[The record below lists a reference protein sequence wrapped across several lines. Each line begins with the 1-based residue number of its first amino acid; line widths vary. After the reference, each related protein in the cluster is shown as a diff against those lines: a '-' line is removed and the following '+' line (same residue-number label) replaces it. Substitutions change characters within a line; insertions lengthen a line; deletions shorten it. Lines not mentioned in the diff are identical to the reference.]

1 MATEGTATGLSFLA
15 APGKGAVSGLL
26 LRPAAARWL
35 LVFGHGAG
43 AGMRHPFMAEMSR
56 ALAEVRIATLRYQ
69 FPYLEAGRRRPD
81 PRATLLAT
89 VRAAIAAG
97 GAAAPDLPLLA
108 GGKSMGGRMTSL
120 AAAEAPLA
128 AVRGLVFFGFPLHP
142 AGRPSGERGEH
153 LARVELPLLLLQG
166 ERDRLAELALLRPLC
181 AALGARAT
189 LQIVPDA
196 DHGFHVP
203 KRAGRSDAQVI
214 AGLADRVAGW
224 AAGIAA

>member
-1 MATEGTATGLSFLA
+1 
-15 APGKGAVSGLL
+15 
-26 LRPAAARWL
+26 
-35 LVFGHGAG
+35 
-43 AGMRHPFMAEMSR
+43 
-56 ALAEVRIATLRYQ
+56 
-69 FPYLEAGRRRPD
+69 
-81 PRATLLAT
+81 
-89 VRAAIAAG
+89 
-97 GAAAPDLPLLA
+97 
-108 GGKSMGGRMTSL
+108 MTSL

-153 LARVELPLLLLQG
+153 LARVELPLLFLQG
-166 ERDRLAELALLRPLC
+166 ERDQLAELALLRPLC

-214 AGLADRVAGW
+214 AGLADSVAGW